1 MHFMCVRQEGN
12 IGKCTVG
19 GKVGGDIETAET

>member
-1 MHFMCVRQEGN
+1 MCIRGEGN

-19 GKVGGDIETAET
+19 GKVGGDAETAET